1 MTVEATHLRPVTDAE
16 SITVVPWRISAPSDS
31 IPTHSNE
38 MLMAWAPV
46 LGPTSVL
53 LAHRLAMTAERSGRT
68 VFTLTELAD
77 AFGVTSGKIAK
88 AIKRLHRHKVA
99 KVDAATVAIR
109 LSLPPSPDGTR
120 HRTALVPEASE
131 RQTVSVSEAAAIL
144 GISRGAA
151 YNAAHSGVLPVVRF
165 GGRILVPRAKLDEL
179 IEGR

>member
-53 LAHRLAMTAERSGRT
+53 LAHRLAMTAEHGRT

-109 LSLPPSPDGTR
+109 LSLPPPSDGTR
-120 HRTALVPEASE
+120 HRTALVPDASD
-131 RQTVSVSEAAAIL
+131 RQTLSVPEAAAIL

-151 YNAAHSGVLPVVRF
+151 YNAARSGALPVVRF

-179 IEGR
+179 IDGR